1 MNVTRSDYYYH
12 TKNPINSYKEANQK
26 LDVEIKR
33 VYDDSKGRY
42 GSPKIT
48 KQLNNEGI
56 KVSQKRNT
64 IMLEVQKQ
72 IVQKNIQTF

>member
-1 MNVTRSDYYYH
+1 M
-12 TKNPINSYKEANQK
+12 NSYKEANQK

-56 KVSQKRNT
+56 KVSQKE
-64 IMLEVQKQ
+64 LQEE
-72 IVQKNIQTF
+72 

>member
-1 MNVTRSDYYYH
+1 M
-12 TKNPINSYKEANQK
+12 NSYKEANQK

-33 VYDDSKGRY
+33 VYDDSRGRY

-56 KVSQKRNT
+56 KVVKKELQ
-64 IMLEVQKQ
+64 EE
-72 IVQKNIQTF
+72 